1 MKLTPRTSTGHNRG
15 VMKAA
20 SNTIIESADAIAET
34 AQAFRRTM
42 KITNQ
47 MLITME
53 AEVYLDGVQA
63 LVDKGLT
70 TAEAVATIESMR

>member
-1 MKLTPRTSTGHNRG
+1 MKLTARTTTGHNRG
-15 VMKAA
+15 VMKAG
-20 SNTIIESADAIAET
+20 SNTIIETFDGIAEG